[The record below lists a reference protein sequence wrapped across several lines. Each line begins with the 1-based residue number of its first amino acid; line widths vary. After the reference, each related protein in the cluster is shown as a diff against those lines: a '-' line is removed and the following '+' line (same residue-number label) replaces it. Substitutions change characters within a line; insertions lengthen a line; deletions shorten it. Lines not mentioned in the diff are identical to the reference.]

1 MHVTVHKQPHHGRG
15 RRRARRAARGGTEVP
30 SAQAPGRARRR
41 VGRARPPG
49 VGGGRSRRDPKV
61 TFLAGT
67 WWAGHVHRDDHLP
80 IRLPAVA
87 SRWAAHSTEEDD
99 QTGVRWQRHL
109 QRDGPDD
116 RHDQAARHPSY
127 RLRRRPDP
135 AAGAA
140 RRRAHR
146 DGRPAAPPRPAQAAR
161 PGRRTEGVASVRRVG
176 RPPGMSGSGTYR
188 QTVRRV
194 GGDLRSARHLEAYS
208 VSVVAVALTVLNLL
222 GSPSPRLTESV
233 VLACLAFLVLWTT
246 GARGGEAPASLDTV
260 LRNRESFGSFDDLLD
275 GASLA
280 TLSKL
285 ASSGGVDVRLLP
297 LNPGF
302 SMVVVDPRG
311 RAGRLIVEFHG
322 FRDENIAERMHVMIQ
337 RSQSLHWF
345 EYWTGRFEAIWEA
358 AYGQADK
365 QAAGRQRTR

>member
-1 MHVTVHKQPHHGRG
+1 MR
-15 RRRARRAARGGTEVP
+15 
-30 SAQAPGRARRR
+30 
-41 VGRARPPG
+41 
-49 VGGGRSRRDPKV
+49 
-61 TFLAGT
+61 
-67 WWAGHVHRDDHLP
+67 
-80 IRLPAVA
+80 
-87 SRWAAHSTEEDD
+87 
-99 QTGVRWQRHL
+99 
-109 QRDGPDD
+109 
-116 RHDQAARHPSY
+116 
-127 RLRRRPDP
+127 
-135 AAGAA
+135 
-140 RRRAHR
+140 
-146 DGRPAAPPRPAQAAR
+146 
-161 PGRRTEGVASVRRVG
+161 
-176 RPPGMSGSGTYR
+176 GSGTYR
-188 QTVRRV
+188 QTLRRV

-260 LRNRESFGSFDDLLD
+260 LRNRESFGSFADLLD
-275 GASLA
+275 GASELWMYAPTGVNVLLRHAADIKRWAAKGGRARIVVQDPAVAGVDDVRAQLDDHTDFDTSLGASLA

-322 FRDENIAERMHVMIQ
+322 FRDENIAERMHVLIQ